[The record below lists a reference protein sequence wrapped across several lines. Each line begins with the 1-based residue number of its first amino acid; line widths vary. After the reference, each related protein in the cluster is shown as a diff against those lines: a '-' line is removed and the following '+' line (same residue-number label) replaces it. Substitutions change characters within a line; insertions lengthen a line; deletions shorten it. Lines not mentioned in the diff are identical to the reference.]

1 MKIIAYFVVSALMVC
16 SSLSTVYANQED
28 KMTKAQELVA
38 KARVSL
44 RSGQLK
50 KAIKLFKQAHKYVPT
65 SDYLFA
71 IASIHSRIEG
81 NCLQTIDAWEQF
93 LRSCPDCS
101 RKSKGEK
108 QIKFHK
114 KYCQVT
120 INVDSDPSGADVTF
134 DDLFIGKTPI
144 SFRTIAGKHFIK
156 WTLDKHHP
164 YESEVILLKGRELAV
179 KRATLIP
186 INAVPKDPL
195 IPEMGTKP
203 APAKPVQELKATS
216 TSSSSANDGQR
227 ELIFMS
233 TGGALTVLGIVS
245 LALAHSEIDA
255 LNNAGSPEEY
265 QRLEIGSNYALKQG
279 LGYTSIGLGLGLLSY
294 GLLKFEF

>member
-1 MKIIAYFVVSALMVC
+1 MKTIAYFILFALMIS
-16 SSLSTVYANQED
+16 SSLSTVHANTED

-38 KARVSL
+38 KARISL
-44 RSGQLK
+44 RTGQLK

-81 NCLQTIDAWEQF
+81 NCVQTIDAWEQF
-93 LRSCPDCS
+93 LRSCSDCS

-120 INVDSDPSGADVTF
+120 INVDSTPSGADVNF

-156 WTLDKHHP
+156 WSLDNHHP
-164 YESEVILLKGRELAV
+164 YESEVILLKGRDLAI

-186 INAVPKDPL
+186 ITEAKKAPPA
-195 IPEMGTKP
+195 ETAKP
-203 APAKPVQELKATS
+203 ATKILKTDVTNPVKVGQQKEWVFL
-216 TSSSSANDGQR
+216 SSGGVIALLGAIS
-227 ELIFMS
+227 LIS
-233 TGGALTVLGIVS
+233 
-245 LALAHSEIDA
+245 AHSEIDA

-265 QRLEIGSNYALKQG
+265 QRLEIGSTYGLKQG
-279 LGYTSIGLGLGLLSY
+279 LGYTSIGVGLGLLSY
-294 GLLKFEF
+294 GLFKFEF

>member
-1 MKIIAYFVVSALMVC
+1 MIS
-16 SSLSTVYANQED
+16 SSLSTVHANTED

-44 RSGQLK
+44 RTGQLK
-50 KAIKLFKQAHKYVPT
+50 NAIKLFKQAHKYVPT

-81 NCLQTIDAWEQF
+81 NCVQTIDAWEQF
-93 LRSCPDCS
+93 LRSCSDCS

-120 INVDSDPSGADVTF
+120 INVDSTPSGADVTF

-156 WTLDKHHP
+156 WSLDNHHP
-164 YESEVILLKGRELAV
+164 YESEVILLKGRDLAI

-186 INAVPKDPL
+186 MTEAKDAVLLKASY
-195 IPEMGTKP
+195 P
-203 APAKPVQELKATS
+203 AEKVRSAAKPVKTDAATPVKAS
-216 TSSSSANDGQR
+216 QQNEWIFLSS
-227 ELIFMS
+227 
-233 TGGALTVLGIVS
+233 GGAIALLGALS
-245 LALAHSEIDA
+245 LISAHSEINA

-265 QRLEIGSNYALKQG
+265 QRLEIGSTYGLKQG
-279 LGYTSIGLGLGLLSY
+279 LGYTSVGVGLGLLSY
-294 GLLKFEF
+294 GLFKFEF

>member
-1 MKIIAYFVVSALMVC
+1 MKIIVYFIISVLVVC

-156 WTLDKHHP
+156 WTLDNHHP
-164 YESEVILLKGRELAV
+164 YESEVILLKGRDLAV

-186 INAVPKDPL
+186 INTVPKDPL
-195 IPEMGTKP
+195 IPEMGIKP
-203 APAKPVQELKATS
+203 AKELKATS
-216 TSSSSANDGQR
+216 TVTSSSNDGQR

-233 TGGALTVLGIVS
+233 TGGVLTVLGVVS

-265 QRLEIGSNYALKQG
+265 QRLEIGSNYGLKQG
-279 LGYTSIGLGLGLLSY
+279 LGYASIGVGLGLLSY